1 MTGARWEPWGTESCR
16 RSGFLLWLP
25 GTWKMGRP
33 RRSACTP
40 FPWGMERV
48 RSQKG
53 VPVMTGDEKVLEYL
67 AELSAPYGTAM
78 EIRDGVGYIRL
89 K

>member
-1 MTGARWEPWGTESCR
+1 MGTV
-16 RSGFLLWLP
+16 GYGVLP
-25 GTWKMGRP
+25 EIWFSVMAAWDMEGGETTEIRLYP
-33 RRSACTP
+33 ISL
-40 FPWGMERV
+40 GMERV

-78 EIRDGVGYIRL
+78 EIRDGVGYIRV

>member
-1 MTGARWEPWGTESCR
+1 
-16 RSGFLLWLP
+16 
-25 GTWKMGRP
+25 
-33 RRSACTP
+33 
-40 FPWGMERV
+40 
-48 RSQKG
+48 

>member
-25 GTWKMGRP
+25 GTWKMRLYP
-33 RRSACTP
+33 ISL
-40 FPWGMERV
+40 GMERV